1 MKQETKRLS
10 DFPSLLQN
18 IRGWEIYKEKKF
30 IYLAILRFRIKA
42 LTSAELWWGL
52 HGGWQ
57 DKVGSEGERA
67 LMVTQEAR
75 ETGELVP
82 HLFFF
87 KWTPFLGMN
96 YYSIPKSMNPSNLK
110 TLY

>member
-42 LTSAELWWGL
+42 LTSAELW
-52 HGGWQ
+52 
-57 DKVGSEGERA
+57 
-67 LMVTQEAR
+67 
-75 ETGELVP
+75 
-82 HLFFF
+82 
-87 KWTPFLGMN
+87 
-96 YYSIPKSMNPSNLK
+96 
-110 TLY
+110 

>member
-1 MKQETKRLS
+1 MKQETMRLS

-18 IRGWEIYKEKKF
+18 IRGWEIYEEKKF
-30 IYLAILRFRIKA
+30 IYLAILRFKIKA

-82 HLFFF
+82 QLFL
-87 KWTPFLGMN
+87 KWIPFLGMN
-96 YYSIPKSMNPSNLK
+96 CDSIPKSMNPNNLR

>member
-10 DFPSLLQN
+10 DFPSLLQS
-18 IRGWEIYKEKKF
+18 IRGWEIYEEKKF
-30 IYLAILRFRIKA
+30 IYLAILRFKIKA

-82 HLFFF
+82 HLFL
-87 KWTPFLGMN
+87 KNEYLSWEWIV
-96 YYSIPKSMNPSNLK
+96 IPLQSQWIPI
-110 TLY
+110 T

>member
-1 MKQETKRLS
+1 MKQETERLS

-18 IRGWEIYKEKKF
+18 IRGWEIYEEKKF

-57 DKVGSEGERA
+57 DKVGSESVRA

-82 HLFFF
+82 HLFFLNEHLS
-87 KWTPFLGMN
+87 WEWIMIPFQ
-96 YYSIPKSMNPSNLK
+96 SQWIPV
-110 TLY
+110 T